1 MRYPIRSSTSCSSGR
16 VIISLVYR
24 TVLLCGMAGGIAV
37 GFALHRLAETD
48 GAITA
53 KGDLVPAKLGACGS
67 DAVVD
72 GRYQRIVVLA
82 CSDCAGIGFG
92 LYPSAQA
99 VFLV

>member
-1 MRYPIRSSTSCSSGR
+1 MAWRVHRS
-16 VIISLVYR
+16 
-24 TVLLCGMAGGIAV
+24 VLLCGMAGGIAV

-67 DAVVD
+67 VAVAD
-72 GRYQRIVVLA
+72 GRYQRIAVLA